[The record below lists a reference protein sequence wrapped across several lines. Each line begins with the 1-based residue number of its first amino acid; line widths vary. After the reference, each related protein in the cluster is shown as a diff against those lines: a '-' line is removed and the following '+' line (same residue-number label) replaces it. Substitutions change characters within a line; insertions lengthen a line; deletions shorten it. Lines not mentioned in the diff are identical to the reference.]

1 MSDGALFRRFL
12 ALPQVETAGAML
24 LFRGVGREPDTRL
37 LVEAL
42 LERGK
47 TVCLPRCLPQSG
59 MEARAVRGPEDLAPG
74 RWDIPEPGE
83 ACPLLPREMLD
94 LILVPALCYDR
105 LCRRLGQGGGYYDR
119 YLAGYGGA
127 TVGLC
132 REGLLQE
139 AVPVEAHDRPVDCVL
154 TERETIL
161 RPGGSACGGK
171 GMGGGGGPRPCPE
184 GYEGSDRRL
193 PDAPA
198 ALRKGR

>member
-83 ACPLLPREMLD
+83 ACPLLPRE
-94 LILVPALCYDR
+94 IGRAS
-105 LCRRLGQGGGYYDR
+105 
-119 YLAGYGGA
+119 
-127 TVGLC
+127 C
-132 REGLLQE
+132 RER
-139 AVPVEAHDRPVDCVL
+139 V
-154 TERETIL
+154 
-161 RPGGSACGGK
+161 
-171 GMGGGGGPRPCPE
+171 
-184 GYEGSDRRL
+184 
-193 PDAPA
+193 
-198 ALRKGR
+198 